1 MLLRTCWIG
10 LAVVAVL
17 ALARGGYLSSTST
30 APPAEWIIEEPD
42 RDLGTLAVGTHTV
55 EWRVTNRADSE
66 RSILGVAE
74 G

>member
-1 MLLRTCWIG
+1 MLDRVRGCCG
-10 LAVVAVL
+10 AG
-17 ALARGGYLSSTST
+17 ARAGGYLSSTST
-30 APPAEWIIEEPD
+30 APPTEWIIEEPD